1 MATAPAPYCVAALN
15 RGLLF
20 HSSSSSPQP
29 GLIIK
34 SEGVRNVESI
44 HDNPSASLSVAVGV
58 AQASDSATHTYLST
72 TTTTTVAQSTSCTT
86 VILAQENG
94 SLGKRVRK
102 STSKFE
108 EYEQSIVSGHDR
120 AWLVA
125 EEALVPFTVVFWAP
139 HAHIHAWTRTEV
151 SKHSSRAAETNN

>member
-1 MATAPAPYCVAALN
+1 MATAPAPCSVAALN

-34 SEGVRNVESI
+34 SEGVRNVDSI
-44 HDNPSASLSVAVGV
+44 HDNPPASLSVTVGT
-58 AQASDSATHTYLST
+58 AQDSDSATHARLSS
-72 TTTTTVAQSTSCTT
+72 TTTTTVAQSTSCCT
-86 VILAQENG
+86 VSLAQENG

-108 EYEQSIVSGHDR
+108 EYEQSIVSGHD
-120 AWLVA
+120 
-125 EEALVPFTVVFWAP
+125 TVDERTTCAIYCCVLGT
-139 HAHIHAWTRTEV
+139 AHFNACTCTEIAKRT
-151 SKHSSRAAETNN
+151 SRATEANN

>member
-1 MATAPAPYCVAALN
+1 MATAPAPCSVAALN

-44 HDNPSASLSVAVGV
+44 HDNPPASLSVTVGT
-58 AQASDSATHTYLST
+58 AQDSDSATHARLSS
-72 TTTTTVAQSTSCTT
+72 TTTTTVAQSTSCCT
-86 VILAQENG
+86 VSLAQENG

-108 EYEQSIVSGHDR
+108 EYEQSIVSGHDT
-120 AWLVA
+120 VD
-125 EEALVPFTVVFWAP
+125 EQPLVPFTVVFWAP
-139 HAHIHAWTRTEV
+139 HAHFNACTCTEV
-151 SKHSSRAAETNN
+151 AKRTSRATEANN